1 MSWTSSRTIRVH
13 VPDRWAQCLQ
23 MFENGSFPPKYKAV
37 SLTMIKKGS
46 LHEETVAA
54 QETYDLAMDLW
65 QLRFKARTGKYWGVK
80 PVPIE
85 SMTKRK
91 HNQVD
96 GTNDDAILT
105 YVIEGTDPNAQWWRT
120 ESLDSERN
128 QILPAVTVMVQ
139 ENDAAENLD
148 AKAAT
153 PEGGW

>member
-1 MSWTSSRTIRVH
+1 MT
-13 VPDRWAQCLQ
+13 
-23 MFENGSFPPKYKAV
+23 
-37 SLTMIKKGS
+37 KKGD
-46 LHEETVAA
+46 LKEEIVAA
-54 QETYDLAMDLW
+54 QECYDLAMDLW
-65 QLRFKARTGKYWGVK
+65 ELRFKARTGKHWSAK

-85 SMTKRK
+85 SARKRK
-91 HNQVD
+91 HDQVD
-96 GTNDDAILT
+96 GTSDDAILT

-120 ESLDSERN
+120 EGLNSERN